1 MDRRSINRG
10 RQLKFSREYR
20 EITQSS
26 LCRNIKGLS
35 KSNLDK
41 FEKGFDSISDEM
53 IERIMRFLEW
63 PVQWID
69 KEPIKIDF
77 L

>member
-1 MDRRSINRG
+1 MDKRSINRG
-10 RQLKFSREYR
+10 RQLRFAREYR
-20 EITQSS
+20 CITQSN
-26 LCRNIKGLS
+26 LCCNIKGLS

-41 FEKGFDSISDEM
+41 FEKGFDSLSDEM
-53 IERIMRFLEW
+53 VERIMRFLEW